1 MRIPNSRDRDDLR
14 DERSMTAMI
23 DVVFLLLI
31 FFVCASV
38 GQMGELLLGSRMIAG
53 AAVSPEVPKPDVAP
67 DRVWVTVRRR
77 DGKTAVEA
85 RIGEGRAGREFRQR
99 EADKL
104 RNSPDY
110 PELVAMLKGLAE
122 TAPEIPVILDVEH
135 GVPMGDH
142 LAVLTAAK
150 NAGFRDIKFAT
161 ERGKA
166 VGKRRKAEGGR
177 R

>member
-1 MRIPNSRDRDDLR
+1 MRIPNSRDRNDLR

-38 GQMGELLLGSRMIAG
+38 GQMGELLLGSRMTAG
-53 AAVSPEVPKPDVAP
+53 SAVSPEVPKQDVAP
-67 DRVWVTVRRR
+67 DRVWVIVQRR
-77 DGKTAVEA
+77 DGQTIVKA
-85 RIGEGRAGREFRQR
+85 RIGQGKSGREFEQGD
-99 EADKL
+99 ADKF

-110 PELVAMLKGLAE
+110 PELVAMLKGLAA
-122 TAPEIPVILDVEH
+122 TAPEIPVILDVEK

-150 NAGFRDIKFAT
+150 NAGFSDIKFAT
-161 ERGKA
+161 EPPSRGA
-166 VGKRRKAEGGR
+166 ARR
-177 R
+177 